1 MNYGGRGGGMGNSC
15 ANNDGTFPC
24 GNEVAGDTGACHQ
37 CKCNLKAVA
46 MLEQPVYDDEDD
58 DDDED
63 EDAMLEVKAEQVVSS
78 SDVSPIGTGCC
89 GVKGASPTPEGQHFT
104 RYLGGGGGTSLATCK
119 AKCNKDPECV
129 AMDNGKSGCNIY
141 ITNNARTG
149 LNNFV
154 STDSSTNW
162 LKGNPATGTLSLG
175 NVQASPGKWCVNNNF
190 KCYAKAPLPTKTGV
204 GCCDW
209 HYKDVSGTATSLAAC
224 AQDCEKEA
232 NCEQFSYGKV
242 AGAPSCRISKC
253 GSYPGGT
260 PCPDDE
266 QCPITRTHPACMA
279 SNTYTIHDPCAAK
292 CGPTCKGPDDASR
305 PECTVCAQ
313 CHAMFVQAD
322 VEQTS
327 QADVEQTSQADK
339 VETEVEAP
347 CAYGKITAVG
357 HGNAPVGSCCPGPNR
372 NQGTCSNSHPLMYGK
387 TQSVCW
393 TVLGDNWGYCEVEAP
408 LPTKTGVGCCDW
420 HYKDVSGTATSLTA
434 CAQDCEKE
442 ANCEQFSYGKVAG
455 APSCRISKCGS
466 YPGGTPCPDDEQCPI
481 TRTHPACMASN
492 TYTIHDPCAAKCGPT
507 CKGPDDASRPEC
519 TVCAQCHA
527 MFVQADVEQTSQE
540 ARHTEFDRKTKG
552 TTNI

>member
-119 AKCNKDPECV
+119 AKCDKDPECV

-190 KCYAKAPLPTKTGV
+190 KCYAKVP
-204 GCCDW
+204 
-209 HYKDVSGTATSLAAC
+209 
-224 AQDCEKEA
+224 
-232 NCEQFSYGKV
+232 
-242 AGAPSCRISKC
+242 
-253 GSYPGGT
+253 
-260 PCPDDE
+260 
-266 QCPITRTHPACMA
+266 
-279 SNTYTIHDPCAAK
+279 TYTNAEHLKVKRGCITQRCGADWWKTTAGKACKKDKSTRSAAK
-292 CGPTCKGPDDASR
+292 GCVQESKAAGWAWTWGNNGCATCNTWCKFGSFDNLNYGGRGGGMGNS
-305 PECTVCAQ
+305 CANNDMQ
-313 CHAMFVQAD
+313 HLV
-322 VEQTS
+322 
-327 QADVEQTSQADK
+327 
-339 VETEVEAP
+339 
-347 CAYGKITAVG
+347 
-357 HGNAPVGSCCPGPNR
+357 
-372 NQGTCSNSHPLMYGK
+372 
-387 TQSVCW
+387 
-393 TVLGDNWGYCEVEAP
+393 
-408 LPTKTGVGCCDW
+408 
-420 HYKDVSGTATSLTA
+420 
-434 CAQDCEKE
+434 
-442 ANCEQFSYGKVAG
+442 
-455 APSCRISKCGS
+455 
-466 YPGGTPCPDDEQCPI
+466 
-481 TRTHPACMASN
+481 
-492 TYTIHDPCAAKCGPT
+492 
-507 CKGPDDASRPEC
+507 
-519 TVCAQCHA
+519 
-527 MFVQADVEQTSQE
+527 
-540 ARHTEFDRKTKG
+540 
-552 TTNI
+552 